1 MPKDEKVPKTV
12 LDKIVAVVKT
22 QNTPGGS
29 SRQAISKGYK
39 EKFGEVAP
47 NALKG
52 ALKKGVDSKI
62 LVQNGQKF
70 WVEGHAP
77 PPPTAEET
85 VDIVDV
91 EEGSGEA
98 AGSGSKCTMS
108 YIGTLKEGGEK
119 FDSASKF
126 TFTIGAGEVI
136 KGWDIGVKGM
146 KVGGKRLLTVP
157 AKLGY
162 GKRGSPPEIPGDA
175 ALCFEVKLVGLK

>member
-1 MPKDEKVPKTV
+1 MTKDEKPPKTV
-12 LDKIVAVVKT
+12 LEKVVAVIKT

-39 EKFGEVAP
+39 EKFGEVAT
-47 NALKG
+47 NAMKG
-52 ALKKGVDSKI
+52 ALKKGVDTKV

-70 WVEGHAP
+70 WVEGHEP
-77 PPPTAEET
+77 PPPPAEET

-91 EEGSGEA
+91 EEGSGEV
-98 AGSGSKCTMS
+98 AGTGSTCTMS
-108 YIGTLKEGGEK
+108 YTGTLKEGGTK

-146 KVGGKRLLTVP
+146 KVGGKRMLTVP

-162 GKRGSPPEIPGDA
+162 GRQTWKKWRHLGI
-175 ALCFEVKLVGLK
+175 

>member
-1 MPKDEKVPKTV
+1 MKDTKQPKTV
-12 LDKIVAVVKT
+12 LEKIVFVIKT

-29 SRQAISKGYK
+29 SRQAIIKGFK
-39 EKFGEVAP
+39 EHFGDVAP

-52 ALKKGVDSKI
+52 ALKKGVDNKM

-70 WVEGHAP
+70 WVEGHEPPAAP
-77 PPPTAEET
+77 AEET

-91 EEGSGEA
+91 EEGTGEA
-98 AGSGSKCTMS
+98 AASGSKCTMS
-108 YIGTLKEGGEK
+108 YIGTLKDGGAK
-119 FDSASKF
+119 FDSANKF

-162 GKRGSPPEIPGDA
+162 GKRGSPPEIPGNA
-175 ALCFEVKLVGLK
+175 ALCFEVKLISLK